1 MKVVNYILK
10 YIMLIVSIIVS
21 TVIGFGST
29 FIMIKLIA
37 VDMEPSK
44 PANEEL
50 AKYLKDRKA
59 A

>member
-1 MKVVNYILK
+1 
-10 YIMLIVSIIVS
+10 MLIVSIIVS